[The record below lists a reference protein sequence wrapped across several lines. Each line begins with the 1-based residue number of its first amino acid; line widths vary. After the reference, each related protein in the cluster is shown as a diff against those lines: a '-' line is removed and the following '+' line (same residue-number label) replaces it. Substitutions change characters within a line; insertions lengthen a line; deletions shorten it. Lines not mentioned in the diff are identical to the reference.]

1 MSRDFIFTWFILYG
15 HLGVAAEQHI
25 WSSFQ
30 LMKKKYTSGASFCG
44 GICSLIIVKFFFSLL
59 LLLRPV
65 RANTLHFHLADA
77 FVRIHTYI
85 QTLMAV
91 AAVQGANQNIRSS
104 SVFWTHQHADQR
116 NCTSNLLIT
125 RCWLYPWATTAL
137 NTQHYPHVRKDH
149 FSNICYYTASLSYN
163 ATKMSVVSCNDGPK
177 ATLIMMFQK
186 Q

>member
-1 MSRDFIFTWFILYG
+1 MFLCCVTTDLNVTSKCLVTSYLHGSSYMVILVLLLNNIFDHHFSLRKK
-15 HLGVAAEQHI
+15 VHI
-25 WSSFQ
+25 
-30 LMKKKYTSGASFCG
+30 CG

-65 RANTLHFHLADA
+65 RANKLHFHLADA

-125 RCWLYPWATTAL
+125 RCWLYP
-137 NTQHYPHVRKDH
+137 
-149 FSNICYYTASLSYN
+149 
-163 ATKMSVVSCNDGPK
+163 
-177 ATLIMMFQK
+177 
-186 Q
+186 